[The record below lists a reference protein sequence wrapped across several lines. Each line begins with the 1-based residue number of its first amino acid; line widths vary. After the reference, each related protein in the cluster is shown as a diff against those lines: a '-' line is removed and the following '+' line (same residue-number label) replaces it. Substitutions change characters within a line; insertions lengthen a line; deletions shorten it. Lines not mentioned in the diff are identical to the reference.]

1 MLLIPMGLTPD
12 SLKVSLTLF
21 DTHGRGMSVG
31 LEEGAQ
37 LLQLPN

>member
-1 MLLIPMGLTPD
+1 MLLSPMGLTPD
-12 SLKVSLTLF
+12 SLKASLTLF
-21 DTHGRGMSVG
+21 DTTGRGRNVR